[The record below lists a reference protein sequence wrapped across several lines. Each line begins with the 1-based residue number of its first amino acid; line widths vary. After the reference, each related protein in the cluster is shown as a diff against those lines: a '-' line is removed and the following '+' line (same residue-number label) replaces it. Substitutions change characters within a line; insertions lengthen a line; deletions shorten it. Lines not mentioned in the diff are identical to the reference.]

1 MNVSWIP
8 YQTYVGHYSD
18 DDDDDDYDDDD
29 DDDDCG
35 DNLIMVGNFN
45 LEPSHALLSDFIDS
59 HN

>member
-8 YQTYVGHYSD
+8 YQTYVGHYSAD
-18 DDDDDDYDDDD
+18 DDDDDD

-35 DNLIMVGNFN
+35 DILIMVGNFN
-45 LEPSHALLSDFIDS
+45 LEPSHELLSDFIDS